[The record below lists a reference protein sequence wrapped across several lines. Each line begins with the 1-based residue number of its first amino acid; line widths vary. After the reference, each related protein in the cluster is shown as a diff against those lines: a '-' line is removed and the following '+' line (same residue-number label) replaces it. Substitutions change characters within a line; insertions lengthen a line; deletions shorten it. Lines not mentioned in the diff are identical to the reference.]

1 MQSLHIAYGS
11 RVLRGYSGLKK
22 GDMNNKRLEKARKL
36 LKLAYR
42 SGHLKDRDDLIFPD
56 INADALIYSAIKLID
71 HALIIQYKK

>member
-1 MQSLHIAYGS
+1 
-11 RVLRGYSGLKK
+11 
-22 GDMNNKRLEKARKL
+22 MNNKRLEKARKL